1 MLTSMHI
8 ENIAVIKSLDVDF
21 PKGFSA
27 LTGETGAG
35 KSILIDS
42 LNMLLGSKTERDL
55 VRTGETS
62 ACVSAIFSDISS
74 ETAEKL
80 AELGITPDEEDC
92 VFIQRTVSAD
102 GKSKSKINGCSYP
115 LSTLRDAGKLLV
127 NIHGQLENRDIFD
140 EKTYVDLVD
149 SYAGIYE
156 LREKYREEYRKMTS
170 ALSEIERLSSDER
183 EKERRTEL
191 LTYQINDIESAELKA
206 GEEEEL
212 DSEKK
217 MLKNF
222 RQIAKQVSTVYRALY
237 KNDKGM
243 SATRLVDIAHDTL
256 ESMTEFVPEASEYAE
271 RLYEISFEME
281 HIAENV
287 LAALPREN
295 SDPEKRLDEIET
307 RLDIIHKLKRKYGS
321 SVPEVLEYLDKSKKE
336 LDEILLSDDR
346 IKELE
351 KEIVI
356 YRANALALAKELSEK
371 RNDAAKEL
379 SEKITA
385 EIRFLDMEKV
395 KFSVDVSSLYDAKGE
410 ALFTKDGTDRI
421 DFLVSTNPGEPPK
434 SLSKIASGGE
444 AARILLAMKCVMTS
458 ADNIETLIFDEID
471 TGVSGK
477 TSQKIGIKLRELGK
491 KLQILSITHSAQV
504 AATAENH
511 FKIRKNT
518 VDGRAQTEVDLLD
531 RQGRIDEISRIMGGV
546 NITEKIRDSA
556 TEMLET
562 AENL

>member
-42 LNMLLGSKTERDL
+42 LNMLLGSKTEREL
-55 VRTGETS
+55 VRTGEDS
-62 ACVSAIFSDISS
+62 ASVSAIFSDISS
-74 ETAEKL
+74 ETARKL
-80 AELGITPDEEDC
+80 SELGIEPDEEGC
-92 VFIQRTVSAD
+92 VFIQRSISAD
-102 GKSKSKINGCSYP
+102 GKSRSKINGCTYP
-115 LSTLRDAGKLLV
+115 LSMLRDVGKLLV
-127 NIHGQLENRDIFD
+127 NIHGQLDNRDIFD
-140 EKTYVDLVD
+140 EKTYIDLVD
-149 SYAGIYE
+149 AYADIYD
-156 LREKYREEYRKMTS
+156 LKEKYREEYKKMTS

-191 LTYQINDIESAELKA
+191 LSYQINDIESAELKL

-256 ESMTEFVPEASEYAE
+256 EGMTEFIPEAAEYAE

-287 LAALPREN
+287 LAALPRES

-307 RLDIIHKLKRKYGS
+307 RLDTIHKLKRKYGS
-321 SVPEVLEYLDKSKKE
+321 SVPEVLEYLDKSRKE

-351 KEIVI
+351 KDVVI
-356 YRANALALAKELSEK
+356 YRENALRLAKELSEK
-371 RNDAAKEL
+371 RSVAAKEL
-379 SEKITA
+379 SEKISA

-395 KFSVDVSSLYDAKGE
+395 KFSVDTSTLYDAKGDVC
-410 ALFTKDGTDRI
+410 FTKDGTDRI

-434 SLSKIASGGE
+434 PLSKIASGGE

-477 TSQKIGIKLRELGK
+477 TSQKIGIKLRRLGRS
-491 KLQILSITHSAQV
+491 LQILSITHSAQV
-504 AATAENH
+504 AATAQNH
-511 FKIRKNT
+511 FKIKKNIF
-518 VDGRAQTEVDLLD
+518 DGRAQTEVDLLD

-546 NITEKIRDSA
+546 NITEKIRVSA
-556 TEMLET
+556 AEMLET